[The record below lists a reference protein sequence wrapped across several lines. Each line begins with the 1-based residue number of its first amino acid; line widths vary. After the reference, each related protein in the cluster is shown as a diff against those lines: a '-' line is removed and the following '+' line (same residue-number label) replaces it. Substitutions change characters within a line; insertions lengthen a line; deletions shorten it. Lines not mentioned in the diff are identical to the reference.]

1 MIIAIQQNTGSK
13 SGHAIKGQ
21 IAWRRCH
28 VKSSGG
34 RSHVKKCRNY
44 RRHDQRHNIAT
55 FELGNERFRVDHV
68 MEKSSQSRNS
78 QDSESPIPAQRT
90 LALVNTYVVHTTQ
103 LLNDFAIAAETR
115 LQDIRLRLAQTDT
128 EL

>member
-1 MIIAIQQNTGSK
+1 MK
-13 SGHAIKGQ
+13 
-21 IAWRRCH
+21 RCIN
-28 VKSSGG
+28 
-34 RSHVKKCRNY
+34 SH
-44 RRHDQRHNIAT
+44 RHDQRHYSTA
-55 FELGNERFRVDHV
+55 FELGNERIRFDHV